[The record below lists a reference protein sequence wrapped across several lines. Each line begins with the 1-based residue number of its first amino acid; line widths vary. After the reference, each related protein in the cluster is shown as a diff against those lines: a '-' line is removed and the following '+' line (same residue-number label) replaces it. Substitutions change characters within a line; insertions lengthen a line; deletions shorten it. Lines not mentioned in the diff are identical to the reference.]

1 LNKEK
6 VDDSEVGVPW
16 LSKIPVLG
24 YLFKGSSKAT
34 DLDDVL
40 IFITPHILKERVL
53 ADSQDETM
61 ENPAPT
67 KPPLDPETTQQ

>member
-6 VDDSEVGVPW
+6 VDDSESGVPL
-16 LSKIPVLG
+16 LSKLPLLG
-24 YLFKGSSKAT
+24 YFFKGTSKENEMT
-34 DLDDVL
+34 DVL

-61 ENPAPT
+61 
-67 KPPLDPETTQQ
+67 